1 MFLCSYAQ
9 ITGIKISGDT
19 CTNFTLDL
27 QVIGTSSSSCFFW
40 HFNDPASGINDSIT
54 ITGLSPSPFPTHTFT
69 SPGIYNVCVSF
80 QEPGFPVTTICRSI
94 SIGLCCDGF
103 INTMDSCLQNAIPY
117 SFNTGVI
124 INSISWNFGDP
135 ASGGSNS
142 SSALNPTHLFT
153 TVGTYIVTANVNAL
167 CGTFSDTSIIT
178 IVNCNSSP
186 CIATMT
192 YNDTCLNTAT
202 SFQLNS
208 NYPITSVIWNFG
220 DPGSGASNSSTVN
233 NPSHN
238 FTLSGTYNVKAIV
251 NLDCGVDTIN
261 KVIQIVDCSPVNNS
275 NCLVSFSNA
284 FSPNNDN
291 LNDFLVPLTSC
302 TFEKY
307 ALMIYNRWGQLVFE
321 SNNPANNW
329 DGYFK
334 GAACPVG
341 VYGYLLK
348 YRFVNRRDE
357 IIKGDVTLL
366 K

>member
-1 MFLCSYAQ
+1 MYLSSSAQ

-27 QVIGTSSSSCFFW
+27 QALGTSSSPYFFW
-40 HFNDPASGINDSIT
+40 HFNDPVSGINDSIT

-94 SIGLCCDGF
+94 SIGLCCNGF
-103 INTMDSCLQNAIPY
+103 INTIDTCLQNAI
-117 SFNTGVI
+117 SFSFTSGATV
-124 INSISWNFGDP
+124 NSISWNFGDP

-142 SSALNPTHLFT
+142 SSVLNPAHLFT
-153 TVGTYIVTANVNAL
+153 SVGTYTVIANANAV
-167 CGTFSDTSIIT
+167 CGTFSDTIQIT
-178 IVNCNSSP
+178 IVNCDPAP
-186 CIATMT
+186 CTASIT
-192 YNDTCLNTAT
+192 YNDTCLNAAT

-208 NYPITSVIWNFG
+208 LYSIASVIWNFD
-220 DPGSGASNSSTVN
+220 DPGSGASNSSTIN
-233 NPSHN
+233 NPGHN
-238 FTLSGTYNVKAIV
+238 FTSPGTYNVKVVV
-251 NLDCGVDTIN
+251 NLNCGVDTLN
-261 KVIQIVDCSPVNNS
+261 QFIQIVDCSPVNNS
-275 NCLVSFSNA
+275 NCLVSFPTA

-307 ALMIYNRWGQLVFE
+307 ELLIYNRWGQLVFE
-321 SNNPANNW
+321 SNNPANHW

-341 VYGYLLK
+341 VYGYFLK

-357 IIKGDVTLL
+357 LIKGDITLI